1 MPIKLFKSEKDLFCV
16 QSIFKDRKNLK
27 LSFAVFVTSE
37 INQLTEILVKMKLE
51 KVLKLNFSK
60 KWF

>member
-1 MPIKLFKSEKDLFCV
+1 MPIKLFKSEKDLFFV

-27 LSFAVFVTSE
+27 LSFAVFVTSD